1 MKSIFDFS
9 LNKMKVNFIQI
20 MLFLNCLLNV
30 ELEESVNDSEPSKN
44 MNEKMEEILELN
56 DSDFDLTIQ
65 KGNNN
70 RWLILF
76 YLETCYHCY
85 HARTVL
91 NRILEFKEYK
101 NINKIKFAS
110 VEVEKN
116 SQCNDRFNVSQVPYI
131 ILVENGTMI
140 EFDSYANEKNL
151 INFIETNYTNTTYDI
166 KIFPKFSIFKYYF
179 HQFERSI
186 YYAAD
191 EINKYLESKNINFKF
206 TALSLILSYIILCF
220 IVWTS
225 VILCIFKC
233 FNNKNN
239 HKKNSTKK
247 SSSLI
252 KKNEIEKNLKEKKE
266 LENKSI
272 NDEKSQKMKEE
283 IKEKEK
289 EDKNLNENCLNN
301 KIKKE

>member
-1 MKSIFDFS
+1 
-9 LNKMKVNFIQI
+9 MKVNFIQI
-20 MLFLNCLLNV
+20 MFFLNCLLNV
-30 ELEESVNDSEPSKN
+30 ELEESVNGSEPSKT
-44 MNEKMEEILELN
+44 MNEKMEEIIELN
-56 DSDFDLTIQ
+56 DSNFDLTIQ

-70 RWLILF
+70 RWLIIF

-85 HARTVL
+85 RARIVL
-91 NRILEFKEYK
+91 NRILELKEYK

-151 INFIETNYTNTTYDI
+151 IDFIETNYTNSTYDI
-166 KIFPKFSIFKYYF
+166 KIFPKFNIFIYYF
-179 HQFERSI
+179 HQFEKSI
-186 YYAAD
+186 YYVVN
-191 EINKYLESKNINFKF
+191 EINKYLESKNIKFKF
-206 TALSLILSYIILCF
+206 TALSLILGYIILCF
-220 IVWTS
+220 ILWTS

-239 HKKNSTKK
+239 PKKK
-247 SSSLI
+247 
-252 KKNEIEKNLKEKKE
+252 LKEKKE
-266 LENKSI
+266 IENKSI
-272 NDEKSQKMKEE
+272 NDEKSKKMREEMEEKE
-283 IKEKEK
+283 KEKEK
-289 EDKNLNENCLNN
+289 EDKHLNENSLNN